1 MTIIAVIIVASLS
14 LSLSLSYIPPKN
26 TTQNI
31 LSKKNSILKYKDKGN
46 IAIMGDLNARTGI
59 EDHTLCLDNHI
70 SQLLPDTNAIQY
82 GNRCSCDE
90 KKNSYG
96 RILLKLCNNHNLK
109 IAYGQTP
116 GDRVGNYT
124 CFNRGGASVIDYL
137 LTENSIHQKVEN
149 LKILPP
155 EFDSKHA
162 PITATFSIKTINNSI
177 GKLLNPPKAY
187 KWDSQGSTIFS
198 SLIVRIPR

>member
-1 MTIIAVIIVASLS
+1 MENSEGFLWIRLEKSFFNLENDIFLCGA
-14 LSLSLSYIPPKN
+14 YIPPKN

-31 LSKKNSILKYKDKGN
+31 LSKTDYFGSLENSILKYKDKGN
-46 IAIMGDLNARTGI
+46 IVIMGDLNARTGI
-59 EDHTLCLDNHI
+59 EDHILCLDNHI
-70 SQLLPDTNAIQY
+70 SQLLPDTNAIQD
-82 GNRCSCDE
+82 GNRCSCDD

-109 IAYGQTP
+109 IANGQTP
-116 GDRVGNYT
+116 GDGVGNYT
-124 CFNRGGASVIDYL
+124 CFNQGGASVVDYL
-137 LTENSIHQKVEN
+137 LAENSIHQKVEN

-162 PITATFSIKTINNSI
+162 PITATFRIKTINNSI

-187 KWDSQGSTIFS
+187 K
-198 SLIVRIPR
+198 